1 MLFWDVVK
9 RLHGGIPVYGEDW
22 KLFLR
27 IVVNGMT
34 HWRQRSD
41 ATVRLCDCGRFV
53 HRCFYSK
60 VIDDDMFSSTALVD
74 SVMFMPMMKTILND
88 FQLMTGRCVDK
99 RDSNIT
105 IYHVLNA
112 LMSNSET
119 IPIAHRIVALK
130 VFCGHLNVENQCV
143 KNWISMVREM
153 QFQDVFSL
161 PVSVKPEFFDEFVAG
176 FTENFRAAIS

>member
-60 VIDDDMFSSTALVD
+60 VIDDDMFSSTALV
-74 SVMFMPMMKTILND
+74 
-88 FQLMTGRCVDK
+88 
-99 RDSNIT
+99 
-105 IYHVLNA
+105 
-112 LMSNSET
+112 E
-119 IPIAHRIVALK
+119 
-130 VFCGHLNVENQCV
+130 VFGGCCC
-143 KNWISMVREM
+143 
-153 QFQDVFSL
+153 
-161 PVSVKPEFFDEFVAG
+161 
-176 FTENFRAAIS
+176 